1 MKPNFYYE
9 KGRIEFTKGY
19 IAKGRNLK
27 SSIIKFESLY
37 KKSPK
42 GTEIVEIW
50 NYEPR
55 SNPVGSMIILHGLGT
70 RNLKFLFWMASHLAS
85 AGINTSVLILPGNYT
100 RTANNSVSGKD
111 FFDTDIEKMFTF
123 WENSI
128 VDILSTID
136 FLKQEKIWMKNNLFF
151 GYCLGGMFTVLINAL
166 TKEISKTLLMT
177 VGGDIPKIFWES
189 PVLKYARRNFKIGK
203 GKEYYLN
210 DKDKLYRVY
219 KNDLEKV
226 LKMKNIQELMESDV
240 HPLIKIEPLA
250 YAHFL
255 DRNKFTMIDAIF
267 DRALSISCRK
277 DLWINLGKPKKKII
291 PTGHLSWLP
300 FEYAI
305 GKYILHLMGCLTPK
319 RKRLL
324 RERIALEEEIL
335 K

>member
-1 MKPNFYYE
+1 MKPNFKYNKVKIDY
-9 KGRIEFTKGY
+9 TKGY
-19 IAKGRNLK
+19 ISKGKNLK
-27 SSIIKFESLY
+27 SSIIKFKSLY
-37 KKSPK
+37 EKPRNGS
-42 GTEIVEIW
+42 EIVEIW

-55 SNPVGSMIILHGLGT
+55 TDPVGSMIILHGLGT
-70 RNLKFLFWMASHLAS
+70 MNLKFLFWMASHIAS
-85 AGINTSVLILPGNYT
+85 AGINSSVLILPGNYT

-111 FFDTDIEKMFTF
+111 YFATNIDKMMTY

-136 FLKQEKIWMKNNLFF
+136 FLKQENIWMKNNLVF
-151 GYCLGGMFTVLINAL
+151 GYCLGGMFSVLINAL
-166 TKEISKTLLMT
+166 SEEISQTLLMT

-189 PVLKYARRNFKIGK
+189 PILKFARRDFSLGK

-210 DKDKLYRVY
+210 DKEKLYSVY
-219 KNDLEKV
+219 EKDLEKV
-226 LKMKNIQELMESDV
+226 KNMNSANELFEADV
-240 HPLIKIEPLA
+240 HPLLKIEPLA
-250 YAHFL
+250 YAYFL
-255 DRNKFTMIDAIF
+255 RHKKFTMIDALF
-267 DRALSISCRK
+267 DRALPISCRK
-277 DLWINLGKPKKKII
+277 DLWINLGKPSKKII
-291 PTGHLSWLP
+291 PTGHISWLP